1 MAVKKFNH
9 YLAAGS
15 DAADENKE
23 DDSPCEHE
31 AAEQLPA
38 DSSHVLDTVRDLQ
51 HVVPETLRKIHV
63 LAKGVLSVVVN
74 SRQFKCPFIM
84 AVNILTLVGSSTTN
98 GSLLPDNLTFSLLV
112 QMQL

>member
-1 MAVKKFNH
+1 MAWQLAVKKINH

-23 DDSPCEHE
+23 DDSPGEHE

-51 HVVPETLRKIHV
+51 HVVPETLRKTHV
-63 LAKGVLSVVVN
+63 LAKGVLSLVVN
-74 SRQFKCPFIM
+74 SRQFKCHFIM
-84 AVNILTLVGSSTTN
+84 AV
-98 GSLLPDNLTFSLLV
+98 LLPDNLTFSLLV